1 MASKSTS
8 HRILLDKIK
17 KTRARDE
24 IIAKNDN
31 PRLACRREF
40 RREMTNQRVTFWLHD
55 PVGGRVAWG
64 TAVLVD
70 YSPNGAQLGHIMF
83 EDGFWPDGDFSI
95 SFQITGG
102 PYEGAP
108 TKAST
113 PTARPCASP
122 QAARILRCAS
132 TACT

>member
-102 PYEGAP
+102 PYEGVHAYG
-108 TKAST
+108 T
-113 PTARPCASP
+113 P
-122 QAARILRCAS
+122 LRFATS
-132 TACT
+132 RANLALRFDGLYVKL